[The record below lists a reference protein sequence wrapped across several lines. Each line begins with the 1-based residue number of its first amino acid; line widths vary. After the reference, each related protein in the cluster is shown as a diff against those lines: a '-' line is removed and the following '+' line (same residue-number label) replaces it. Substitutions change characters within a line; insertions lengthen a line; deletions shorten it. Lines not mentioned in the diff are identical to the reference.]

1 MYRCTYHHYHLLDHH
16 HDHLHGHSHE
26 HLDHLHGDDNSNLG
40 VPIRLRRLNLVGRKL
55 VTAVNLHYHDHD
67 DHVLTLNININIK
80 MVMMVMRTT
89 TTTMM
94 MNLHCAVD
102 DTCWLDRFQIPH
114 FKHNHLEKSLQ
125 HKCQKQDIRI

>member
-1 MYRCTYHHYHLLDHH
+1 MYRCTYHHYHLLDH
-16 HDHLHGHSHE
+16 
-26 HLDHLHGDDNSNLG
+26 HGDDNSNLG

-67 DHVLTLNININIK
+67 DHVLTLNININININIK